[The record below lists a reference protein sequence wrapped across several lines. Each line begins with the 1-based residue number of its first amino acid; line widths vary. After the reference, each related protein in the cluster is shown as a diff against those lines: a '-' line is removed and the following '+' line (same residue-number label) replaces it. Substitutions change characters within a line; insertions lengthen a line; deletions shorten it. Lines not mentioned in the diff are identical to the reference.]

1 LDYQV
6 ILIESEEGFAVSCPA
21 LRGCHSQ
28 GDTREEALE
37 NIRIA
42 IREWL
47 QAESAE
53 AERFQ
58 ISEETVTV
66 DDA

>member
-1 LDYQV
+1 MKYRV
-6 ILIESEEGFAVSCPA
+6 TLIESAEGFAVSCPA

-28 GDTREEALE
+28 GSTKEEALE

-47 QAESAE
+47 EVDEELSSAKVT
-53 AERFQ
+53 
-58 ISEETVTV
+58 EEEVTV
-66 DDA
+66 

>member
-1 LDYQV
+1 MDYRIV
-6 ILIESEEGFAVSCPA
+6 IVESEEGFAVSCPA

-28 GDTREEALE
+28 GSTREEALE

-47 QAESAE
+47 DAEDDE
-53 AERFQ
+53 ASTFN
-58 ISEETVTV
+58 VTEDV
-66 DDA
+66 VRV

>member
-1 LDYQV
+1 MDYR
-6 ILIESEEGFAVSCPA
+6 IIIIESAEGFAVSCPA

-28 GDTREEALE
+28 GATKDEAME

-47 QAESAE
+47 EAGEAE
-53 AERFQ
+53 ARSFNVT
-58 ISEETVTV
+58 EEMVSV
-66 DDA
+66 

>member
-1 LDYQV
+1 MEYRIV
-6 ILIESEEGFAVSCPA
+6 IIESEEGFAVSCPT

-28 GDTREEALE
+28 GSTREEALE

-47 QAESAE
+47 ESEEDE
-53 AERFQ
+53 ASAFT
-58 ISEETVTV
+58 ISEEVV
-66 DDA
+66 SV